1 MCTSGAGRAV
11 AHGWG
16 MIPPKTILVPT
27 DFSQA
32 AAVALDYAVEL
43 AEKLGSK
50 LLVMHAFEL
59 PLVGFPDG
67 TMTITAEMATR
78 ITVAAQK
85 ALDDIVAKH
94 ETRGVELVT
103 ALVQGDPREAVLTK
117 AEEVGADLIVMGTHG
132 RRGIARALIGSVAE
146 SVVRTSSIPVLTLR
160 EARDT

>member
-1 MCTSGAGRAV
+1 
-11 AHGWG
+11 

-27 DFSQA
+27 DFSHA

-43 AEKLGSK
+43 AQKLGAK
-50 LLVMHAFEL
+50 LQVMHAFEL

-67 TMTITAEMATR
+67 NMTITAEMATR

-94 ETRGVELVT
+94 KPRDIEIVT
-103 ALVQGDPREAVLTK
+103 SLVQGDPREAVLTK
-117 AEEVGADLIVMGTHG
+117 AAEVGADLIVMGTHG

-160 EARDT
+160 EAKDT

>member
-1 MCTSGAGRAV
+1 
-11 AHGWG
+11 

-27 DFSQA
+27 DFSEPAQK
-32 AAVALDYAVEL
+32 ALDYSVEL
-43 AEKLGSK
+43 AEKLGAK
-50 LLVMHAFEL
+50 VKVIHAFEL

-78 ITVAAQK
+78 ITVAAQR
-85 ALDDIVAKH
+85 ALDDIVAKY
-94 ETRGVELVT
+94 EGRDVELET
-103 ALVQGDPREAVLTK
+103 SLVQGDPREAV
-117 AEEVGADLIVMGTHG
+117 AESAKKLGADLIVMGTHG